1 MNRIKIGPP
10 GTMTQPV
17 QPNIES
23 EFPGTF
29 HVRESELQ
37 HQIQETYREDRS
49 AFMPLHYEA
58 NYAYPLIVWL
68 HDQGGNEDG
77 LAETMMSISE
87 RNYVGVA
94 PRGPVSSWDGGYEWP
109 QTRDCVHQSHS
120 SVVAAIDE
128 ACCRFNIATDRIFL
142 AGVGSGGTMAFRL
155 ACREP
160 ELFAGVISI
169 NGQFPEQFKPL
180 ARLKSCRSLP
190 VLWGHARQ
198 SNQFSETQLCQQL
211 RLLHVCGFSVTLRQ
225 YPCGDEIMPQAFR
238 DINVWIMDSINGTDQ
253 LSE

>member
-1 MNRIKIGPP
+1 
-10 GTMTQPV
+10 
-17 QPNIES
+17 
-23 EFPGTF
+23 
-29 HVRESELQ
+29 
-37 HQIQETYREDRS
+37 
-49 AFMPLHYEA
+49 
-58 NYAYPLIVWL
+58 
-68 HDQGGNEDG
+68 
-77 LAETMMSISE
+77 MMSISE

-94 PRGPVSSWDGGYEWP
+94 PRGPVTSWDGGYEWP

-142 AGVGSGGTMAFRL
+142 AGVGTGGTMAFRL

-180 ARLKSCRSLP
+180 ARLKSCRNFACPLGPCLGNRINSVKP
-190 VLWGHARQ
+190 
-198 SNQFSETQLCQQL
+198 QLCQQL

-225 YPCGDEIMPQAFR
+225 YPCGDEIMAQAFSR
-238 DINVWIMDSINGTDQ
+238 YQRLGSWTPSMARNNFLNKFVIVRLIAFVGNPSIQFKAVDRLRDQ
-253 LSE
+253 LSVTANCHLLFTRR